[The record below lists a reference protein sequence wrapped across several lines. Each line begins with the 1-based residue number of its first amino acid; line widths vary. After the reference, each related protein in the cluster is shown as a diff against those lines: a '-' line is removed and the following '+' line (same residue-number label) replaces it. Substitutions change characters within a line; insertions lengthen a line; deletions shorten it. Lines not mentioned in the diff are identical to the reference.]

1 MDPHKEK
8 ATVVQNIA
16 GEHHKV
22 VGGNIINGDAHITI
36 LGDTTSSK
44 KEEEKSYSAGS
55 LDPEVEQMLT
65 KLNLMSLKSIFVDED
80 LTMSDLAK
88 LSKDDLKDI
97 GVLKMKHRLA
107 IIDEVTR
114 MLDATSKCT
123 GTITLSATGAA
134 AKKWSGYHG
143 SYEATGE
150 ENDGAAV
157 YRKSEGRYLYR
168 WSDGTW
174 RAGVG
179 IGWSGY
185 IKSVGTAPCPASIRQ
200 WEYHDGEYWQSGD
213 ITAQCSVHTQ

>member
-8 ATVVQNIA
+8 ATVFQNIA

-88 LSKDDLKDI
+88 LSKDDLKEI
-97 GVLKMKHRLA
+97 GISKVKQRVA
-107 IIDEVTR
+107 IYEEVR
-114 MLDATSKCT
+114 
-123 GTITLSATGAA
+123 
-134 AKKWSGYHG
+134 
-143 SYEATGE
+143 
-150 ENDGAAV
+150 
-157 YRKSEGRYLYR
+157 
-168 WSDGTW
+168 
-174 RAGVG
+174 
-179 IGWSGY
+179 
-185 IKSVGTAPCPASIRQ
+185 
-200 WEYHDGEYWQSGD
+200 
-213 ITAQCSVHTQ
+213 

>member
-150 ENDGAAV
+150 ENDGVAV